1 MRVEEILAFDYF
13 KSLEVLAGADG
24 LANPVTSCVILDYEL
39 DLGLNKKN
47 SDQSFHPGQLVL
59 TSLLFAKNN
68 PALIRDAVRFV
79 ISKGVS
85 GLVIKNVFHLP
96 IHDSITR
103 YADSRRFP
111 LLVMNDPR
119 MYFDTF
125 ILRVNK
131 CLELS
136 ENAEAAEGLLTR
148 LLYQPMDAGEKQ
160 ACVRT
165 LFPVLQDQY
174 AVLYCAAGAPPALS
188 EFQALRARLWDL
200 CGGVASR
207 QLLPYQDG
215 FFLLLSDAA
224 VSPDLIGSCAAAMEA
239 AYPAGSVGVSS
250 IHFRVADVDMALRE
264 AMYAARVSALD
275 ETKRKRPC
283 LSYEDLGIYRAL
295 LPLVD
300 DGGLQRYANE
310 ILDPILEFDAEN
322 RGNLLGTLL
331 GFVQYG
337 GSLRELSGRSGQ
349 HENTLRYR
357 MDRIALLTG
366 LNYRKLDDYEQL
378 AMAARVYLLLNR

>member
-1 MRVEEILAFDYF
+1 
-13 KSLEVLAGADG
+13 
-24 LANPVTSCVILDYEL
+24 
-39 DLGLNKKN
+39 
-47 SDQSFHPGQLVL
+47 
-59 TSLLFAKNN
+59 
-68 PALIRDAVRFV
+68 
-79 ISKGVS
+79 
-85 GLVIKNVFHLP
+85 
-96 IHDSITR
+96 
-103 YADSRRFP
+103 
-111 LLVMNDPR
+111 
-119 MYFDTF
+119 
-125 ILRVNK
+125 
-131 CLELS
+131 
-136 ENAEAAEGLLTR
+136 
-148 LLYQPMDAGEKQ
+148 
-160 ACVRT
+160 
-165 LFPVLQDQY
+165 
-174 AVLYCAAGAPPALS
+174 
-188 EFQALRARLWDL
+188 
-200 CGGVASR
+200 
-207 QLLPYQDG
+207 
-215 FFLLLSDAA
+215 
-224 VSPDLIGSCAAAMEA
+224 
-239 AYPAGSVGVSS
+239 
-250 IHFRVADVDMALRE
+250 MALRE

-337 GSLRELSGRSGQ
+337 GSLRELSAWSGQ